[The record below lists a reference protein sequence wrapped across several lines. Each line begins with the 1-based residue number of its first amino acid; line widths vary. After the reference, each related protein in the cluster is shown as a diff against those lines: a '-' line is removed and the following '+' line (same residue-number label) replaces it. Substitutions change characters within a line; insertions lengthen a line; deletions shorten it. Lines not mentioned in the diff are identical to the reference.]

1 MYGGDVVTFVGV
13 NFVAVP
19 TVTVDGVQCSVN
31 LGTVNSTYFQCTT
44 GSRLV
49 LPNGNSFAVRFGN
62 QIPILRD

>member
-19 TVTVDGVQCSVN
+19 TVIVDGVQCSVDV
-31 LGTVNSTYFQCTT
+31 GTVNSTHFQCTT

-49 LPNGNSFAVRFGN
+49 LPNGNSFVVRFGN